1 MIESIEP
8 SKIIPVNDWPD
19 EESSEIEDAGCI
31 HIILDSFDES
41 IKYENKNVEIAPI
54 IEQVLDEKVVN
65 EKQVKEPV
73 KVIPKMAGNVKPM
86 AAPIRPIR
94 PINNVPRNTIKP
106 IAIKP
111 KEGNTLELRL
121 FHFLFCSQLL

>member
-1 MIESIEP
+1 MTKRKWKDEVPEYLRKLDYKIKENDDDLRMIESIEP

-73 KVIPKMAGNVKPM
+73 KVIPKWQVMSN
-86 AAPIRPIR
+86 
-94 PINNVPRNTIKP
+94 
-106 IAIKP
+106 
-111 KEGNTLELRL
+111 LWQ
-121 FHFLFCSQLL
+121 HQYDQ